1 MNTPSV
7 RIALPKLFLW
17 SEAARIQ
24 EYPEAASR
32 AEPSRVYSRVD
43 LERVVFD
50 IAPTMVYTGGAPRGK
65 GTDGVINTYGIER
78 SGARY
83 RINGINLFERV
94 DKGLRA
100 TSEGVDLGK
109 AFRDAEAD
117 VDWARALAK
126 QLLRREIRTRLVIGL
141 CLAGWQVGVEAPGG
155 IPTGALSLTS
165 PQGETLQV
173 VQRDCYGFNMLLR
186 DNAELALGPHWR
198 ADLEALALGE
208 TGPVVWEG
216 VQGGTPSTNDLPT
229 ALKKALAVFFHIRA
243 FDGGPSVWGMDAGGL
258 ADALAM
264 EGLVEFGFEG
274 AAPVRLTDD
283 EAFARAL
290 RDSVDAE
297 GFLIVS
303 QLGERFG
310 EFLQVPNEDR
320 ADVLDS
326 YIRTAM
332 YHDQLRVLDR
342 HPGQPRMGRGLFGEP
357 SARRVR
363 IEFTP
368 LHKNTNVKTA
378 EHPPAGSSREMQGAD
393 R

>member
-1 MNTPSV
+1 MNTLLV

-17 SEAARIQ
+17 SEAARFQ
-24 EYPEAASR
+24 EYPEAAAR
-32 AEPSRVYSRVD
+32 AEPGHVYSRAD

-50 IAPTMVYTGGAPRGK
+50 IAPTMEFKGGAPRGK
-65 GTDGVINTYGIER
+65 GTDGVINTYGMER

-83 RINGINLFERV
+83 RINGISLFERV

-100 TSEGVDLGK
+100 TAEGVALGK
-109 AFRDAEAD
+109 AYREADTD

-126 QLLRREIRTRLVIGL
+126 QLLRRDPRTRLVIGL
-141 CLAGWQVGVEAPGG
+141 CLADWQLGVEAPGG

-165 PQGETLQV
+165 PEGDVLEIA
-173 VQRDCYGFNMLLR
+173 QRNCDGFNMLLR
-186 DNAELALGPHWR
+186 DNAELALGPCWR
-198 ADLEALALGE
+198 ADLSVLGE
-208 TGPVVWEG
+208 TTAVVWEG

-243 FDGGPSVWGMDAGGL
+243 FDGGPSTWRLGAGGL
-258 ADALAM
+258 ADALAV
-264 EGLVEFGFEG
+264 ENLVELGFEG
-274 AAPVRLTDD
+274 AVPVRLTDD

-290 RDSVDAE
+290 RDCSDAE

-310 EFLQVPNEDR
+310 ELLQVPNEDR
-320 ADVLDS
+320 AAILDS

-342 HPGQPRMGRGLFGEP
+342 HSGQPRMGRGLFGE
-357 SARRVR
+357 SGSRRVR

-368 LHKNTNVKTA
+368 IPKTTNAVA
-378 EHPPAGSSREMQGAD
+378 EAQTPAGSSSEMQGAD

>member
-1 MNTPSV
+1 MNTPLV

-32 AEPSRVYSRVD
+32 AEPGRVYSRAD

-50 IAPTMVYTGGAPRGK
+50 IAPTMEFKGGAPRGK
-65 GTDGVINTYGIER
+65 GTDGVINTYGMER

-83 RINGINLFERV
+83 RINGISLFERV

-100 TSEGVDLGK
+100 TAEGFALGK
-109 AFRDAEAD
+109 AFREADAD

-126 QLLRREIRTRLVIGL
+126 QLLRRDPRTRLVIGL
-141 CLAGWQVGVEAPGG
+141 CLAGWQLGVEAPGG

-165 PQGETLQV
+165 PEGDVLEIA
-173 VQRDCYGFNMLLR
+173 QRNCDGFNTLLR
-186 DNAELALGPHWR
+186 DNAELALGPRWR
-198 ADLEALALGE
+198 ADLSALGE
-208 TGPVVWEG
+208 TAAVVWEG

-243 FDGGPSVWGMDAGGL
+243 FDGGPSAWGLDAGGL

-264 EGLVEFGFEG
+264 EDLVELGFEG

-290 RDSVDAE
+290 RDCSDAE

-303 QLGERFG
+303 QLGECFG
-310 EFLQVPNEDR
+310 GLLQVPDEDR
-320 ADVLDS
+320 AAILDS

-332 YHDQLRVLDR
+332 YHDQLRLLDR

-357 SARRVR
+357 GARRVR

-368 LHKNTNVKTA
+368 IHKTMNVETA
-378 EHPPAGSSREMQGAD
+378 EQTPAGSSREMQGED

>member
-1 MNTPSV
+1 MNTPFV

-24 EYPEAASR
+24 EYPEAAAR
-32 AEPSRVYSRVD
+32 AEPGRVYSRAD

-50 IAPTMVYTGGAPRGK
+50 IAPTMEFKGGAPRGK
-65 GTDGVINTYGIER
+65 GTDGVINTYGMER

-83 RINGINLFERV
+83 RINGISLFERV
-94 DKGLRA
+94 DKGLRVTA
-100 TSEGVDLGK
+100 EGVALGK
-109 AFRDAEAD
+109 AFREVDAD

-126 QLLRREIRTRLVIGL
+126 QLLRRDPRTRLVIAL
-141 CLAGWQVGVEAPGG
+141 CLSGWRLGVEAPGG

-165 PQGETLQV
+165 PEGDVLGIA
-173 VQRDCYGFNMLLR
+173 RRNCDGFNTLLR
-186 DNAELALGPHWR
+186 DNAELALGPRWR
-198 ADLEALALGE
+198 ADLSALGE
-208 TGPVVWEG
+208 TAAVVWEG
-216 VQGGTPSTNDLPT
+216 VQGGTPSTHDLPT
-229 ALKKALAVFFHIRA
+229 ALRKALAVFFHIRA
-243 FDGGPSVWGMDAGGL
+243 FDGGPSIWGLDAGGL
-258 ADALAM
+258 ADALAVADLA
-264 EGLVEFGFEG
+264 ELGFEG

-290 RDSVDAE
+290 RDCADAE

-310 EFLQVPNEDR
+310 ELLQVPDEDR
-320 ADVLDS
+320 AAILDS
-326 YIRTAM
+326 YIRTSM

-342 HPGQPRMGRGLFGEP
+342 HPGQPRMGRGLFGES

-368 LHKNTNVKTA
+368 IRKTTNVET
-378 EHPPAGSSREMQGAD
+378 EEQTPAGSSSEMQGAD